1 MVWGM
6 GRVLPW
12 VPGTGRS
19 KRICNH
25 QRSSNSVRGQSI
37 HTQGG
42 RGRRRLPG
50 GCGGARRRSPPLAQ
64 AVPLVLLPFRLSLLL
79 IEHRCRSLE
88 LRLHPSARISF
99 PSALKSGAFD
109 WIRDWLRSPLLICG
123 AAAPSSEAVA
133 PRGLSRGPGRMR
145 SCLRPK
151 SHERKTR
158 RDLRPWGCS
167 RGQRRESQPSCNRP
181 GIDGTMLEE
190 ETTQRR
196 QGEEA
201 LRRGAAAPCLL

>member
-1 MVWGM
+1 MSRIGS
-6 GRVLPW
+6 R
-12 VPGTGRS
+12 RS
-19 KRICNH
+19 I
-25 QRSSNSVRGQSI
+25 
-37 HTQGG
+37 
-42 RGRRRLPG
+42 RRRRGICAAAGAGDGVGHRKSAAVGARHRQEQEDLQPPEEQQQ
-50 GCGGARRRSPPLAQ
+50 CPIHPHPRRTRTKTTPRWLRGARRRSPPLAQ
-64 AVPLVLLPFRLSLLL
+64 AVPVVLLPFRLSLL

-145 SCLRPK
+145 SSLRPK

-167 RGQRRESQPSCNRP
+167 RG
-181 GIDGTMLEE
+181 
-190 ETTQRR
+190 
-196 QGEEA
+196 
-201 LRRGAAAPCLL
+201 